1 MNLVWAAG
9 IVSVVTGLSITAML
23 AVRRRA
29 PAGSRFADSDRASGV
44 FGVIATGYSVLLG
57 FLIFLAF
64 TAYDESRQA
73 TEQEAVLVAQQV
85 ETAQFLP
92 EAVAADLTGEVVC
105 YARSVAGAEW
115 DALRDGSLGDGANP
129 WSAALF
135 RSIGDVEPTTNAEQS
150 AYDRWMD
157 QTLSREQARRDRI
170 HVASGIIP
178 SPLWVVLVAV
188 SLVVVTY
195 LLFMA
200 DPDEL
205 AVTQAL
211 MAGGVM
217 AVITLLLLLLAFF
230 NRPYQDGIGGLEPT
244 SMERTLRALDDVVAD
259 GLIEVDAPCDLEGR
273 AR

>member
-1 MNLVWAAG
+1 
-9 IVSVVTGLSITAML
+9 
-23 AVRRRA
+23 VRRRA

-73 TEQEAVLVAQQV
+73 AEQEAVLVAQQV

-92 EAVAADLTGEVVC
+92 ETVSADLTGELIC
-105 YARSVAGAEW
+105 YARSVVGVEW
-115 DALRDGSLGDGANP
+115 DALQDQTLADDLNP
-129 WSAALF
+129 WAEALY
-135 RSIGDVEPTTNAEQS
+135 RTIRDVEPTTNAEQS

-157 QTLSREQARRDRI
+157 LTLDREQARRDRI
-170 HVASGIIP
+170 HVASGLIP

-205 AVTQAL
+205 AVSQAL

-244 SMERTLRALDDVVAD
+244 SMERTLRVLDEVVAE
-259 GLIEVDAPCDLEGR
+259 GLIEVDAPCDAEGR
-273 AR
+273 SR